1 MKYLF
6 FFAAVMAI
14 LPGTVA
20 MLCNRAW
27 IRRAMLGLT
36 IPVLVFNSTA
46 INFFSHEHY
55 RGTARG
61 MEISIIYIVAVAIL
75 LTLTILRGPRN
86 LFPDWGSRLYLVYF
100 LLCLPSLRNADNRLY
115 SFFEL
120 WKMVMIYLV
129 FLAVYHYLEFSK
141 GDFDIIMY
149 GILIVVGVNFAIIVL
164 QHFQGIY
171 QVQGVFP
178 HQNSLAM
185 YMLLAGMLFFS
196 RYFNQAEGR
205 RSRLFFIGFCMAS
218 AALVRTYSR
227 GAIACYPMSGLLTL
241 YGSIRYK
248 FTFRKIY
255 ILLLICVIG
264 AIGVAA
270 FLPRVIE
277 RFEKAPAASGQTR
290 KNLAIAA
297 VNMMRD
303 VPYAGVGIN
312 NWGIKINPPY
322 NYSRHREGKHYDE
335 DYKDG
340 IVETIYL
347 LVGAECGLPGL
358 FMLLTWFGYYW
369 FSSIRLL
376 RRLRGTPYFYIP
388 AGALGGM
395 SGIFLQSTL
404 EWVLKQQINFML
416 LAIVFACLSYL
427 NRHCKEIVAEVQAA
441 KEAAAAQKKQETPAA
456 SGARIQ
462 EGV

>member
-1 MKYLF
+1 
-6 FFAAVMAI
+6 MAI

-20 MLCNRAW
+20 LLCSRTW
-27 IRRAMLGLT
+27 IRYAMLGLT
-36 IPVLVFNSTA
+36 MPLLVFNSTA
-46 INFFSHEHY
+46 INFFSHEYY
-55 RGTARG
+55 RGTSRG
-61 MEISIIYIVAVAIL
+61 MEISIIYIIAFTVL
-75 LTLTILRGPRN
+75 LTLSILRGPRN
-86 LFPDWGSRLYLVYF
+86 LFPDWGSRLYLLYF
-100 LLCLPSLRNADNRLY
+100 LLCLPSLRNADNLLF

-120 WKMVMIYLV
+120 WKMIMIHLV

-149 GILIVVGVNFAIIVL
+149 GVLIVVSINFAVIVL

-171 QVQGVFP
+171 QVRGVFP

-185 YMLLAGMLFFS
+185 YMLLAGLLFFS
-196 RYFNQAEGR
+196 RYFNRTEGW
-205 RSRLFFIGFCMAS
+205 RSKIFFVGFGMAS
-218 AALVRTYSR
+218 AALIRTYSR

-241 YGSIRYK
+241 LCSIRYK

-255 ILLLICVIG
+255 IMMLLGVVG
-264 AIGVAA
+264 MIGVAA

-277 RFEKAPAASGQTR
+277 RFEKAPEASGQTR

-297 VNMMRD
+297 LNMMKD

-322 NYSRHREGKHYDE
+322 NYSRHREKMHYND
-335 DYKDG
+335 DHKDG

-347 LVGAECGLPGL
+347 LVGAECGIPGL
-358 FMLLTWFGYYW
+358 LLLLTWFGYYW
-369 FSSIRLL
+369 ISSIRLL
-376 RRLRGTPYFYIP
+376 RRLRGTPFFYIP

-416 LAIVFACLSYL
+416 LVTVFAGISYL
-427 NRHCKEIVAEVQAA
+427 NRHYQEIVAEAQAA
-441 KEAAAAQKKQETPAA
+441 KADSDTKDKI
-456 SGARIQ
+456 GARTAGGNIVQTQ
-462 EGV
+462 EGA

>member
-1 MKYLF
+1 MKYVF

-20 MLCNRAW
+20 MLCNRSW
-27 IRRAMLGLT
+27 IRQAMLGIT
-36 IPVLVFNSTA
+36 VPVLIFNSTA
-46 INFFSHEHY
+46 INFFSHEFY
-55 RGTARG
+55 RGTSRG
-61 MEISIIYIVAVAIL
+61 MEISIIYIVAISVL
-75 LTLTILRGPRN
+75 LTLSILRGPRN
-86 LFPDWGSRLYLVYF
+86 LFPDWGSRLYLLYF
-100 LLCLPSLRNADNRLY
+100 LFCLPSLRNADSRLY

-149 GILIVVGVNFAIIVL
+149 GILIVVGVNFAVIVL
-164 QHFQGIY
+164 QHFQGYY
-171 QVQGVFP
+171 QVRGVFP

-196 RYFNQAEGR
+196 RYFNRTEGW
-205 RSRLFFIGFCMAS
+205 RSKVFFIGFGMAS

-255 ILLLICVIG
+255 ILLLILLVG
-264 AIGVAA
+264 TIGVAA

-303 VPYAGVGIN
+303 VPFAGVGIN

-322 NYSRHREGKHYDE
+322 NYSRHREGKHYAA

-347 LVGAECGLPGL
+347 LVGAECGIPGL
-358 FMLLTWFGYYW
+358 FMLLTWFGFYW

-427 NRHCKEIVAEVQAA
+427 NRHCREIVAEAQAA
-441 KEAAAAQKKQETPAA
+441 KEAARKKTETPAA

-462 EGV
+462 EGA